1 MSRTPTDPKPA
12 KEVSGSSFLAEVRGS
27 AGQAPE
33 GPGAPR
39 PGKRFSSTYI
49 VAGVMTAMSALALVG
64 MREYGKKSGVRV
76 DQFRTE
82 EIKSVKSESVT
93 AAQTQKVLAELERHG
108 TLLQIPADV
117 IRRNPFLL
125 GTATPVVVDNSGR
138 INAEAEKRVREA
150 AEREKRE
157 RESALAEK
165 LRGLEVTAVI
175 MGQRPVVR
183 ISGKLYRVGDQV
195 AKTFSVLEIS
205 ERGVKLGFE
214 GAEYELT
221 IKQNLNPD
229 GSRPD
234 AEADAAPRPRPGAR

>member
-1 MSRTPTDPKPA
+1 MSRAPTDPKPA
-12 KEVSGSSFLAEVRGS
+12 KDASGSSFLAEVRGS
-27 AGQAPE
+27 AGAAD
-33 GPGAPR
+33 GAPAPKPSR
-39 PGKRFSSTYI
+39 RFSSTYI
-49 VAGVMTAMSALALVG
+49 VAGAMAAMSAFALFG

-82 EIKSVKSESVT
+82 EIKSVKTETVT
-93 AAQTQKVLAELERHG
+93 AAKTQRILAELERHG
-108 TLLQIPADV
+108 TLMQIPADA

-125 GTATPVVVDNSGR
+125 GTAAPVVVDNAGR
-138 INAEAEKRVREA
+138 LTAEAEKRAREA

-157 RESALAEK
+157 RDAAVADK
-165 LRGLEVTAVI
+165 LRALEVTAVI

-183 ISGKLYRVGDQV
+183 VSGKLYRVGDQIS
-195 AKTFSVLEIS
+195 KTFSVLEIS

-229 GSRPD
+229 GSKPD
-234 AEADAAPRPRPGAR
+234 QEADEAPRARPGAR